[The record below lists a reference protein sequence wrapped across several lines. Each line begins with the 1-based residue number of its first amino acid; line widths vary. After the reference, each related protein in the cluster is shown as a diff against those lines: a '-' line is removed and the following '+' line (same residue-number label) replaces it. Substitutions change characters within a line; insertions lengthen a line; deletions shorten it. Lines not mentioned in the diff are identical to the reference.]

1 MLVPDKMHEFDLG
14 VWKAL
19 LVHIVRILET
29 LPANKVREFN
39 SRFRQMPTFGRDKIR
54 RFARNVSELSRMAAR
69 DYEDILLCIIPC
81 LEGLLP
87 TEDEKS
93 ILDLLYIMNYWNAL
107 ASLRV
112 HTSSTVRILDD
123 LTTELGKAL
132 RYFADVTCS
141 HFETRETEKE
151 LGKRKRAEAR
161 RAATATASGVAG
173 ESLAPATA
181 SRGRRPKT
189 FSLGMIKLHFLGD
202 YTEAI
207 RQYGSLEHFSTK
219 TGELEHR
226 VVKKRRARTGNV
238 NFVPQLVKAET
249 RERVHDRMHEELSAL
264 SEKGT
269 DDSIRKSTGATVGS
283 DPGVDTKDL
292 REHHHIAADES
303 GERLYLASW
312 LTANGKDPAFQSFM
326 RKLREHLLARLENY
340 NHASDP
346 PAYNDLQLAQVVIQ
360 NDRVFPHATLA
371 VNYTTYD
378 IRRDQDLIHVPA
390 VSGRPPDDDFL
401 GHRDVMVYNT
411 SDIRPHPFAYAR
423 VLKVFHAR
431 ISHPTLSPEPR
442 RVEFLWVRW
451 FSLIDHGQSGPTKM
465 RLERLQYLDGPS
477 AFGFVD
483 PSEVIRG
490 CHLMPVFHR
499 GRTREL
505 LGPSLYRD
513 SSEGDWASYYVGRFV
528 DRDMMMRYLGVG
540 IGHLNPP
547 TFPHELNA
555 NITVDDSPG
564 CVDRAEEEH
573 ELDSLCS
580 VDSDQPVDTD
590 DEQ

>member
-19 LVHIVRILET
+19 LVYIVRILET

-54 RFARNVSELSRMAAR
+54 RFARKVSELSCMAVC

-87 TEDEKS
+87 IEDEKS

-107 ASLRV
+107 ALLHV
-112 HTSSTVRILDD
+112 HTSSTVCILDD
-123 LTTELGKAL
+123 LTTKLGKAL
-132 RYFADVTCS
+132 CYFADVTCS
-141 HFETRETEKE
+141 YFKTRETEKE

-161 RAATATASGVAG
+161 CAATATTSGVAG

-181 SRGRRPKT
+181 SQGRCLKT
-189 FSLGMIKLHFLGD
+189 FSLRMIKLHFLGD

-207 RQYGSLEHFSTK
+207 CQYGSLEHFSTK
-219 TGELEHR
+219 TGELEHC
-226 VVKKRRARTGNV
+226 VVKRRRAHTGNV

-249 RERVHDRMHEELSAL
+249 CERVHDKMHEELSAL
-264 SEKGT
+264 LEKGT
-269 DDSIRKSTGATVGS
+269 DDSIRKLMGATVGS
-283 DPGVDTKDL
+283 DPGVNIQDL
-292 REHHHIAADES
+292 REHHHIAADGS
-303 GERLYLASW
+303 GECLYLVSW

-326 RKLREHLLARLENY
+326 RKLREHLLARLKNY

-360 NDRVFPHATLA
+360 NDCVFPHATLA
-371 VNYTTYD
+371 VNYTMYD
-378 IRRDQDLIHVPA
+378 IWRDQDLIHVPA
-390 VSGRPPDDDFL
+390 VSSRPPDNDFL
-401 GHRDVMVYNT
+401 GHRNVM
-411 SDIRPHPFAYAR
+411 
-423 VLKVFHAR
+423 VFHAR
-431 ISHPTLSPEPR
+431 ISHPTLSLEPH

-451 FSLIDHGQSGPTKM
+451 FLLIDHGQSGSTKM

-499 GRTREL
+499 GCTREL

-513 SSEGDWASYYVGRFV
+513 SSEGDWASYYVGRVFV
-528 DRDMMMRYLGVG
+528 DRDIMMRYLGVG

-547 TFPHELNA
+547 SFPHELNA

-564 CVDRAEEEH
+564 RVDRAEEEH

-580 VDSDQPVDTD
+580 VDLDQSVDTD